1 MVEKKEPLVVL
12 GMQQRTLQDQPRKV
26 SRKTFV
32 RRKESEGF
40 PLWYICAI
48 VLVVAVLSYFLVP
61 AVRERAAQRLAQLS
75 GKPVPTTQA
84 AVTPQS
90 NTPASAER
98 TGVSAPPATA
108 PQSQGAA
115 AEAYF
120 AASMARQK
128 PAAAGQGPKASTP
141 SGQNE
146 GGAQRSPAVSPD
158 VAASQPDRLEVQPRV
173 VSPPRTER
181 GTPPVLV
188 RRKAEPEPPEE
199 TKAPVAAEAPAGVDS
214 VPAQSGARSEEAYKL
229 LLEKVPAMAAISA
242 QSDPAMQLKGWSV
255 VKAEE
260 SEVWIDVL
268 ALRTADKQEEHF
280 IWKIRVDEQTVF
292 PLNQNARRLAVK

>member
-1 MVEKKEPLVVL
+1 M
-12 GMQQRTLQDQPRKV
+12 
-26 SRKTFV
+26 
-32 RRKESEGF
+32 RRKEFEGF

-75 GKPVPTTQA
+75 GEPVPTTPA
-84 AVTPQS
+84 AVTPAS
-90 NTPASAER
+90 NTAAPAER

-108 PQSQGAA
+108 APSQAAA

-128 PAAAGQGPKASTP
+128 PAATGQDSKASA
-141 SGQNE
+141 GRND
-146 GGAQRSPAVSPD
+146 GAAQRRPAASPD
-158 VAASQPDRLEVQPRV
+158 VAALQRDRVEIQPRV

-188 RRKAEPEPPEE
+188 RRKTEPEPPEE
-199 TKAPVAAEAPAGVDS
+199 TKAPVAAEAPVAVES
-214 VPAQSGARSEEAYKL
+214 AAAQSGARSEEAYKL